1 MLTQQQ
7 ITEYEE
13 RGYLVVP
20 DVLGSAELDALR
32 GQADAWVEASRE
44 LEAGDDLFDL
54 EPSHTRKDPAIRRV
68 KDPAATSPAFR
79 SVVAHA
85 HVVAA
90 LADLIGPDIRWQGSK
105 LNMKSAGVGSPVE
118 WHQDW
123 AFYPHTN
130 DDLLAVGVP
139 LDDMTVEN
147 GALLAIP
154 GSHRGPLLDHHASGV
169 FAGAVDPRLVD
180 ASKIVALEAPAGA
193 ITVHHC
199 RLLHGSAPNHSGRRR
214 RLFLIEYSA
223 ADAWPLLGHVA
234 GPSTWEQ
241 LEARIVAG
249 HSTLSPRLEAVPVR
263 IPQPLPGGSSG
274 TIYEIQGTRGD
285 RRFAFDGMLPGT

>member
-1 MLTQQQ
+1 MLTKQQ
-7 ITEYEE
+7 ISEYEE

-20 DVLGSAELDALR
+20 DVIDGAELDELR
-32 GQADAWVEASRE
+32 AQADTWVEASRE

-54 EPSHTRKDPAIRRV
+54 EPSHTRQDPAIRRV
-68 KDPAATSPAFR
+68 KNPAAASPAFH
-79 SVVAHA
+79 SVVTNAV
-85 HVVAA
+85 VVAA

-154 GSHRGPLLDHHASGV
+154 GSHRGPLFDHHASGV
-169 FAGAVDPRLVD
+169 FAGAVDPLLVD
-180 ASKIVALEAPAGA
+180 ASKVVALEAPAGS
-193 ITVHHC
+193 ITIHHC

-214 RLFLIEYSA
+214 RLFLIEYCA
-223 ADAWPLLGHVA
+223 ADAWPLIGHVA

-249 HSTLSPRLEAVPVR
+249 HATLSPRLEAVPVR
-263 IPQPLPGGSSG
+263 IPQPLPGGSAG
-274 TIYEIQGTRGD
+274 TIYEIQETRED
-285 RRFAFDGMLPGT
+285 RRFAFDEALPGT